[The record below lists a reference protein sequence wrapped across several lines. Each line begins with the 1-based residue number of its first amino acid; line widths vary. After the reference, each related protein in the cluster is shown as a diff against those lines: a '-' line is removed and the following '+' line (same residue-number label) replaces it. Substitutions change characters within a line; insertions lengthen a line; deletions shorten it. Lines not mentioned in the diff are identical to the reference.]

1 MPNLSKSINCKDLP
15 INPAQHHGYAESGV
29 VIIEGFSPYSHMSL
43 KKVDEHTVE
52 VCLNGDKTTFDL
64 RDHNIKITF
73 YKDGVSF
80 NNYGY
85 YSYSMVIRGVPE
97 HKLYQLEEC
106 KKFLKT
112 MGWLGA

>member
-1 MPNLSKSINCKDLP
+1 MPNLSKSINCKELP

-52 VCLNGDKTTFDL
+52 VCLNGEKSTFALHDP
-64 RDHNIKITF
+64 DVKVFFFKN
-73 YKDGVSF
+73 GVSF
-80 NNYGY
+80 NNFGY
-85 YSYSMVIRGVPE
+85 YSYSKGIKGVPE

-106 KKFLKT
+106 KKLLKT
-112 MGWLGA
+112 MGWIGA